1 MDKKRRKINK
11 QKQNNDIQDG
21 FDVPL
26 VKLKEQTSI
35 SSSIMEYN
43 MLVSIRAL
51 LKYAVQGF
59 SQSCAIMTQ
68 SMQVFIST

>member
-1 MDKKRRKINK
+1 MDKKRKEINK

-43 MLVSIRAL
+43 MLVSMRAL
-51 LKYAVQGF
+51 LNMLSRASLNHVP
-59 SQSCAIMTQ
+59 S
-68 SMQVFIST
+68 

>member
-1 MDKKRRKINK
+1 MDKKRREINK

-35 SSSIMEYN
+35 SSSIIEYN
-43 MLVSIRAL
+43 MLVSMRAL
-51 LKYAVQGF
+51 LNMLSRASLNHVP
-59 SQSCAIMTQ
+59 S
-68 SMQVFIST
+68 